1 MSMLYTVDPVCYL
14 RTNEATM
21 TIAYSY
27 LRFSTPEQAKGDS
40 FRRQLEMAERYAF
53 QHGLTLDT
61 KLRMT
66 DEGVSA
72 YRAKNVRQGALGRFL
87 RAIDDGHVEDGSYLL
102 VESLDRVSR
111 ASPWDAMPVFQQI
124 INAGV
129 TIVTLQDNRTWSRE
143 ALRDNP
149 YRIFESLLVMIRA
162 NEESETKSRRLK
174 AVWDAKRRSAATKA
188 MTSRVPAW
196 LRLEGKPA
204 SFVVDEQRA
213 AVVVRIYQMTATG
226 TGQHRIAETLNAEGV
241 PCFGTAAYWQRSYV
255 NKLLANPAV
264 IGTLI
269 PHELVYEDGKR
280 LRKAHE
286 PVLGYFPPIVEEAL
300 FQRVQAQLLDKRAP
314 SVRSG
319 VVTNIFGGLAHCPL
333 CGGTMTR
340 VSKGAT
346 VRAGRPYLV
355 CARAKVGAG
364 CRYRAVKLEEA
375 EEALIR
381 NAGWLLATAPSGDA
395 SVDDRIKDVE
405 LQASV
410 LSDQINTLVTELAE
424 QPSPAVRARLAEY
437 EGLLE
442 QLRSEER
449 DLWALHGTVSGPS
462 LQSRIDD
469 LLVSLEAEPVV
480 HELTNA
486 LMRQVFSKV
495 VVNYVTGR
503 LEFEWRQGGSTDVM
517 FAWPEPTDE
526 EPDLPS
532 ETAAH

>member
-1 MSMLYTVDPVCYL
+1 
-14 RTNEATM
+14 M
-21 TIAYSY
+21 TTAYSY

-40 FRRQLEMAERYAF
+40 FRRQMDMAERYAI

-174 AVWDAKRRSAATKA
+174 AVWDAKRRSASTKA

-204 SFVVDEQRA
+204 SFVVDEQKA
-213 AVVVRIYQMTATG
+213 AVVVRIYEMTATG
-226 TGQHRIAETLNAEGV
+226 TGQHRIAETLNTEGV
-241 PCFGTAAYWQRSYV
+241 PCFGTAAHWHRSYV
-255 NKLLANPAV
+255 KKLLANPAV
-264 IGTLI
+264 IGTLV
-269 PHELVYEDGKR
+269 PHELIYEEGKR

-286 PVLGYFPPIVEEAL
+286 PVLGYYPPIVEEAL
-300 FQRVQAQLLDKRAP
+300 FQRVQAQRMDKRAP
-314 SVRSG
+314 SVRAG
-319 VVTNIFGGLAHCPL
+319 VVANIFGGLARCPL
-333 CGGTMTR
+333 CSGTMTR

-346 VRAGRPYLV
+346 GRGGRPYLV
-355 CARAKVGAG
+355 CARAKAGAG
-364 CRYRAVKLEEA
+364 CRYRAVKLDEA
-375 EEALIR
+375 EDALVR
-381 NAGWLLATAPSGDA
+381 NAGWLMATAPSGDA

-410 LSDQINTLVTELAE
+410 LSDQIETLVTELAE
-424 QPSPAVRARLAEY
+424 RPSPAIRARVAEY

-442 QLRSEER
+442 QLRSEEQ

-469 LLVSLEAEPVV
+469 LLGALEADPVP
-480 HELTNA
+480 HEQANA

-495 VVNYVTGR
+495 VVNYVAGR
-503 LEFEWRQGGSTDVM
+503 LEFEWRQGGSTDIM
-517 FAWPEPTDE
+517 FAWPEQTEDEPELPTAGRDARGFVE
-526 EPDLPS
+526 KI
-532 ETAAH
+532 